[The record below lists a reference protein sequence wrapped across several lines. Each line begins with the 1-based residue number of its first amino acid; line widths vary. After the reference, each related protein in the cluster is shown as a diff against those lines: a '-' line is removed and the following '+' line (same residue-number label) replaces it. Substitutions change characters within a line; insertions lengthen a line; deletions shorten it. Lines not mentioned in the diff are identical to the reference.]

1 MSYSFKDYIDYVI
14 DPSNRLT
21 IEEFD
26 LLSYVKSKTHTIYTR
41 VYLNPV
47 TNGVEGYSRNAPINN
62 PNISDIFHN
71 EADYMFGIRTRPT
84 SILFRVFNNQEMLLK
99 YINNATDNSI
109 MFDIDGNILYTNLD
123 DFPKINILEIDEEMD
138 LYLTLKYLN
147 N

>member
-1 MSYSFKDYIDYVI
+1 MNNSFKDYVDYVM

-47 TNGVEGYSRNAPINN
+47 TNVVEAYSKNAPINN
-62 PNISDIFHN
+62 PNIGDIFNN

-99 YINNATDNSI
+99 YINGAIDNSI

-123 DFPKINILEIDEEMD
+123 SFPKININEIDEEMD